1 MTFVTTLD
9 VIPGKGD
16 EVRKIVN
23 DVKFPDQI
31 KIKEILSLFG
41 KPDYIVIFEAPDEEI
56 AMNFVLKFVSVAIPR
71 TSLAVSV
78 DIPAGR

>member
-16 EVRKIVN
+16 DVRKIVN
-23 DVKFPDQI
+23 NTRFPEQV

-41 KPDYIVIFEAPDEEI
+41 KPDYIVIFDAPDEEI
-56 AMNFVLKFVSVAIPR
+56 AMNFVLKFVSVAVPR

-78 DIPAGR
+78 DVPAS